1 MILGYDINDLFSLG
15 NLIYTAIV
23 GLLMWWLKDRFFQK
37 QQLRSGDLDNEI
49 KEAEQGL
56 KEIELLRETIN
67 VYKDVN
73 TDLKVD
79 LAECR
84 DIIKQQKTSISKLD
98 ELEGKVNE
106 LFLKLATET
115 EKSQFLLKE
124 NNQLKEKYEK
134 LETDHEELKAFC
146 EKLKIEL
153 DKYKKTNK

>member
-79 LAECR
+79 LGNLCA
-84 DIIKQQKTSISKLD
+84 TSETSPNNLQPHSVQCFVFTISICL
-98 ELEGKVNE
+98 
-106 LFLKLATET
+106 
-115 EKSQFLLKE
+115 
-124 NNQLKEKYEK
+124 
-134 LETDHEELKAFC
+134 
-146 EKLKIEL
+146 
-153 DKYKKTNK
+153 